1 MAKNK
6 LLGLLLRKE
15 RPRQSAVREGGMK
28 SFWNWLSSH
37 RRENHYPF
45 KQHIV
50 ARLAAFAIG
59 VLWVRF
65 IWKKFLMTHFTTSV
79 LADFVTIISTIATVL
94 GLVAGF
100 IVVGSTLWFVTNAP
114 DGQIDERERA
124 EKNRSYQLAYQYI
137 MGLMATGVVLL
148 EFAPGIYEDL
158 TGTVARQPDL
168 GTLQLFVVSIF
179 LTGLLLPTL
188 LLAIQSPS
196 EESDENQ

>member
-15 RPRQSAVREGGMK
+15 RPRRVAVQDGGIK
-28 SFWNWLSSH
+28 SFWNWLSGY

-65 IWKKFLMTHFTTSV
+65 LWKKFLMTHLTTSA
-79 LADFVTIISTIATVL
+79 LADFVTAISTLATAL

-114 DGQIDERERA
+114 EGQIDERERD
-124 EKNRSYQLAYQYI
+124 EKLRAYQLAYQYL
-137 MGLMATGVVLL
+137 MGLMAIGVVLL

>member
-1 MAKNK
+1 
-6 LLGLLLRKE
+6 
-15 RPRQSAVREGGMK
+15 
-28 SFWNWLSSH
+28 
-37 RRENHYPF
+37 
-45 KQHIV
+45 
-50 ARLAAFAIG
+50 
-59 VLWVRF
+59 
-65 IWKKFLMTHFTTSV
+65 MTHLTTSA
-79 LADFVTIISTIATVL
+79 LADFVTAISTLATAL

-114 DGQIDERERA
+114 EGQIDERERD
-124 EKNRSYQLAYQYI
+124 EKLRAYQLAYQYL
-137 MGLMATGVVLL
+137 MGLMAIGVVLL